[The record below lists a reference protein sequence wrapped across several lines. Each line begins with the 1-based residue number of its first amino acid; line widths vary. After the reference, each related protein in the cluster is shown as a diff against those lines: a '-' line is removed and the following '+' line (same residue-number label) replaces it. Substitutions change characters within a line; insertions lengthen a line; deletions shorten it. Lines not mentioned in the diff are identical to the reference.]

1 MAIKKA
7 AFAKYAQ
14 LQKQAPKQKLNRLTG
29 SIAEDK
35 LETNLGQTGDKH
47 RTNIGQTEDTH
58 KTEPR
63 TEPRTNASSSSSTI
77 HTIST
82 TTGLDENF
90 SQVQIPKVLKEN
102 NFSINILKQVQDR
115 GYLNAE
121 DLQSSLEAF
130 AFDITT
136 NNILTKKKVNNAVAY
151 FMGIVK
157 NKTQYAAP
165 SNFESDAEKA
175 LQEQKKRLEEL
186 KKKRLEATRIADDLA
201 FEEWLH
207 TLSDIKKTTISPPH
221 GIFQLGTAVHDLE
234 LKDYYQKMIKG
245 EVKLIK

>member
-1 MAIKKA
+1 MLKQNSILTKQVAIG
-7 AFAKYAQ
+7 
-14 LQKQAPKQKLNRLTG
+14 KQIDSKQVAIDKQTDSKQIAIG
-29 SIAEDK
+29 KQIDSKQIAEQIA
-35 LETNLGQTGDKH
+35 EQV
-47 RTNIGQTEDTH
+47 
-58 KTEPR
+58 
-63 TEPRTNASSSSSTI
+63 ASTPSSSSTI

-136 NNILTKKKVNNAVAY
+136 NNIVAKKKINSAINY

-157 NKTQYAAP
+157 NKIAYSAP
-165 SNFESDAEKA
+165 SNFESDEDKA
-175 LQEQKKRLEEL
+175 LKSQKERLEAL
-186 KKKRLEATRIADDLA
+186 KKQRLEATRIADDLA

-207 TLSDIKKTTISPPH
+207 TLSDVKKTTISPPH